1 MKSFFLI
8 MVAIVCATTIYAQ
21 DTMITQSADVLT
33 VYDVEI
39 STAYVF
45 YKTSN
50 SSDAKIQ
57 KIEKSQVLMI
67 KRPDGTKYNLGNSPA
82 ANVQYT
88 TPSSTPSMNHEL
100 SNELQRKNAEAI
112 SKINNA
118 HAINTKSN
126 SSKSADWVFAG
137 FGVTRNSVLINDDLE
152 VSIKFGSINSYQE
165 FNANVNDCR
174 RLGIQFIVK
183 NKTSKTIYIDCA
195 NTFLL
200 RGEKAEGYYT
210 NSAASNVII
219 YNQRVI
225 AIAPFSVM
233 ELKGKFLN
241 FEDFN
246 IDGLRINSS
255 EETHVR
261 LQTFIKARNFKV
273 GEQFNWSEE
282 GSPVNYSF
290 MLAYSF
296 SENCAQLNK
305 LLTKIYLKEL
315 LGITKPANC
324 NVNDASGV
332 FWYVD

>member
-39 STAYVF
+39 SSTFVF

-82 ANVQYT
+82 ANVQNN
-88 TPSSTPSMNHEL
+88 TPSSTPGINQS
-100 SNELQRKNAEAI
+100 SNESQRKNAESI
-112 SKINNA
+112 SKINTS
-118 HAINTKSN
+118 HATNTKSQSN
-126 SSKSADWVFAG
+126 KSADWVFAG
-137 FGVTRNSVLINDDLE
+137 FGVTQNSVLINDDLE
-152 VSIKFGSINSYQE
+152 VSIKFGSINSYQD
-165 FNANVNDCR
+165 FTAIVNDCR
-174 RLGIQFIVK
+174 RLGIQFTVK

-200 RGEKAEGYYT
+200 RGEKAEGYYV
-210 NSAASNVII
+210 NAAAAKVIT

-225 AIAPFSVM
+225 AVAPFSVK

-246 IDGLRINSS
+246 IEGLRINSS

-261 LQTFIKARNFKV
+261 LQKFIKASNFKV
-273 GEQFNWSEE
+273 GEQFNWSED

-296 SENCAQLNK
+296 SENCTQLNK

-315 LGITKPANC
+315 LGITKPAGC